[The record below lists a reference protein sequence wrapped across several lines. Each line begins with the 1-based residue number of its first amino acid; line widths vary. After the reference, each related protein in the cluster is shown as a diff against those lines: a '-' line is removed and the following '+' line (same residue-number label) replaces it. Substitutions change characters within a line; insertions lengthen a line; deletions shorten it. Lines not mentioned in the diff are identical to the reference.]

1 MDVGLSQVI
10 IETGSVNLATTIR
23 LPSYDQA
30 AGGVIFQDI
39 QDMLILHF
47 NLCDVSYVT
56 RTFVNSQVG
65 RE

>member
-23 LPSYDQA
+23 LPSSQA